1 MKRILALTLSIC
13 LLLCV
18 GCTQKEST
26 LQGRVTFMQWH
37 GNDKPHPAAFEL
49 DTGNGKYYEICLD
62 DDSELKWEI
71 DVPAEYSWPS
81 IQADYIITVAYDPD
95 SAQPCEDCYDGCYTA
110 KTVTVIAAC
119 ESPIPEDVT
128 VAKPVI
134 YLYPE
139 TPTQVSVR
147 LDYDGELTC
156 TYPAYENGW
165 SVTAYPDGI
174 LSDGETEYNYLYWEG
189 VQNTGFDFSQ
199 GFCVKGSD
207 TAAFLE
213 TALAKLGLTRAEAN
227 EFIVYWLP
235 LMQNNAYNVISFQNE
250 AYTDHARLDIFPAPD
265 TVLRVFMAWQASD
278 QTISIPEQELTA
290 PERNGFTVVE
300 WGGCEVR

>member
-1 MKRILALTLSIC
+1 MKRIFALVLCIC

-18 GCTQKEST
+18 GCTPKENT
-26 LQGRVTFMQWH
+26 LQGRTVLARDDNFNIRMQS
-37 GNDKPHPAAFEL
+37 FEL
-49 DTGNGKYYEICLD
+49 STEDGKYYDIRLD
-62 DDSELKWEI
+62 EATEFHWEV
-71 DVPAEYSWPS
+71 DTPQEFGGLAEFTV
-81 IQADYIITVAYDPD
+81 TVAYDPE
-95 SAQPCEDCYDGCYTA
+95 SAQPCEQCFDGCYLA
-110 KTVTVIAAC
+110 KEVTVIDMNRTWETPA
-119 ESPIPEDVT
+119 PE
-128 VAKPVI
+128 KPVI

-139 TPTQVSVR
+139 VPTQVSVR

-165 SVTAYPDGI
+165 SVTAYPDGT

-235 LMQNNAYNVISFQNE
+235 LMQDNAYNVISFQNE
-250 AYTDHARLDIFPAPD
+250 AYTDHARLDISPAPD

-278 QTISIPEQELTA
+278 QAISIPEQELTA

-300 WGGCEVR
+300 WGGCEVQ